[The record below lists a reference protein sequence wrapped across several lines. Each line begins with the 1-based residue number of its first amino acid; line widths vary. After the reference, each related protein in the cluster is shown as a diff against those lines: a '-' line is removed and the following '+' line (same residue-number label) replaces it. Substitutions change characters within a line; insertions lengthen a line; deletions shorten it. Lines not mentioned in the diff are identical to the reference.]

1 VARVS
6 AGGAHRGLVGDDLVM
21 KISGGGLERV
31 GNGIK
36 EMNGDTVV
44 L

>member
-6 AGGAHRGLVGDDLVM
+6 AGGAHRGLVSDDLVTE
-21 KISGGGLERV
+21 IGDGGLERV
-31 GNGIK
+31 GDGVE
-36 EMNGDTVV
+36 EMNSDTVV